1 MLEETR
7 TRELGANPDASFP
20 PTHPLLLF
28 SPLFVTWNKDARLRG
43 CIGSLEPRPLRSGL
57 ARYAL
62 ASALSDHRFPPV
74 AQSELPSLACT
85 VSFLSSFEPASHM
98 HDWTLGTHGI
108 VLHFEDGVTGGSRC
122 GTYLPHVATEQGWST
137 SEAVDSLFRKAG
149 HTGPIT
155 PSMRREA
162 RVTRYKATTA
172 SLDYG
177 GWAKWKRGG
186 GAGAGSA

>member
-1 MLEETR
+1 ML
-7 TRELGANPDASFP
+7 
-20 PTHPLLLF
+20 PTHPPS

-43 CIGSLEPRPLRSGL
+43 CIGSLDPRPLRSGL

-62 ASALSDHRFPPV
+62 ASALSDSRFPPV
-74 AQSELPSLACT
+74 AKSELPSLACT
-85 VSFLSSFEPASHM
+85 VSLLRAFQPAAHV
-98 HDWTLGTHGI
+98 HDWTPGTHGI
-108 VLHFEDGVTGGSRC
+108 VLHFEDGAGGARC

-177 GWAKWKRGG
+177 GWAKWGRGG
-186 GAGAGSA
+186 GAVGGLA